1 MRVGLY
7 FFVKVQFDQPGP
19 LATSMVFAVPK
30 GEGVSAMSE
39 RLEREGVIDDRPIF
53 MTSIL
58 YFKYL
63 RGKGNVKAGEYEF
76 RKNATMREVLDT
88 LVQGK
93 SIEHK
98 VTLAEGLTTQQIVE
112 KIRANPDLHGDIAE
126 IPPEGSLL
134 PDTYKF
140 GRDDTRQEIIER
152 MQAAQAKF
160 LAKVWEERD
169 EGIVVQTPE
178 EALILASIVEKETG
192 RADERPRIASVFQN
206 RLRKNMRL
214 QSDPTIIY
222 GLVGGK
228 GVLDH
233 PIQQDELDRDTQY
246 NTYKINGL
254 PPTPIACPGRASI
267 EAVLKPA
274 KTKDLYF
281 VADGKGG
288 HVFAATLEDHN
299 KNVAKWRQ
307 VEREIRAKEEQE
319 AAARPLL
326 PLPRAGED
334 DAATAAPAPKGAA
347 AAAVPAP
354 APDETAA
361 AGSMAADMPGAFADP
376 EALGDAAQGAAPQAQ
391 TPTPMPRRRARRCR
405 SRSAIPSAKHQLQ
418 VRNAP
423 NSAIKAAEQASLLV
437 RLDRHDPE
445 KHDWLC
451 PRRRRARRHEL
462 VLGSAQ
468 RQRTQSRSSSASCP
482 RASRRSRS
490 GRAAS
495 ARRSSR
501 AAIAPSI
508 SPSGAREGRPRFA

>member
-1 MRVGLY
+1 MLPRSPAETLEPTRPPPLPDREPPEDHAHPFLNMLDGLVSFVFILACLAAGLY

-19 LATSMVFAVPK
+19 LPTSVVFAVPK

-76 RKNATMREVLDT
+76 RKSATMREVLDI
-88 LVQGK
+88 LVQGR

-112 KIRANPDLHGDIAE
+112 KIKANPDLHGDIAE

-140 GRDDTRQEIIER
+140 GPDDTRQDIIER

-169 EGIVVQTPE
+169 GDIVVQTPG

-246 NTYKINGL
+246 NTYKISGL

-281 VADGKGG
+281 VADGEGG

-307 VEREIRAKEEQE
+307 VEREIRAKEAQE
-319 AAARPLL
+319 AAAKAA
-326 PLPRAGED
+326 AGEVATAGEG
-334 DAATAAPAPKGAA
+334 DAAAAPNAAPAPKGA
-347 AAAVPAP
+347 PAP
-354 APDETAA
+354 ATPALMPDQTGA
-361 AGSMAADMPGAFADP
+361 AGSVAGDMPGAFADP
-376 EALGDAAQGAAPQAQ
+376 DALAGGGQGAGQAAAAPA
-391 TPTPMPRRRARRCR
+391 
-405 SRSAIPSAKHQLQ
+405 AKGEAVPVPL
-418 VRNAP
+418 RNP
-423 NSAIKAAEQASLLV
+423 K
-437 RLDRHDPE
+437 R
-445 KHDWLC
+445 
-451 PRRRRARRHEL
+451 
-462 VLGSAQ
+462 
-468 RQRTQSRSSSASCP
+468 
-482 RASRRSRS
+482 
-490 GRAAS
+490 
-495 ARRSSR
+495 
-501 AAIAPSI
+501 
-508 SPSGAREGRPRFA
+508 